1 MTLRENFRYI
11 FGIITVAFG
20 SFLIFGGLVNYFD
33 GTETLGSFLALGFF
47 VGILPITAGAWLIYA
62 AKRDSNQRKLKDSEQ
77 QILKL
82 AMQSKGRVT
91 ATQVATFTSL
101 SLTEA
106 DNKLKELQEKGIFI
120 IKISEEGEIVYKLSS
135 SIDGGSGNLI
145 DV

>member
-11 FGIITVAFG
+11 LGIITVALG

-33 GTETLGSFLALGFF
+33 GTETLGGFLALGFF

-62 AKRDSNQRKLKDSEQ
+62 AKRDSNNRKLKDSEQ

-91 ATQVATFTSL
+91 AAQVATFTSL

-135 SIDGGSGNLI
+135 SIDGSSGNLI